1 MDYQKKMESIA
12 DSVEMDVA
20 ELSPDTVLAD
30 LENWDSVAVL
40 SIIAVINEELNKF
53 PSAQEILVCQTV
65 KDLMELMQ

>member
-53 PSAQEILVCQTV
+53 PSAQEILDCQTV